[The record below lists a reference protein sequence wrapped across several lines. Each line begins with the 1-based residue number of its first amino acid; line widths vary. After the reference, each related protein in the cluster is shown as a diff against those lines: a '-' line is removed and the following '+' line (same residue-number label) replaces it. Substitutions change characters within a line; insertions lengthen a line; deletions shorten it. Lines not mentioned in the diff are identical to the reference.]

1 MKMVP
6 IPASTRVV
14 NTEQPEIEMARRGRM
29 IDTCKINFSV
39 KLDEIVLFLITG
51 AVTQGAS
58 SVRQQA
64 YNKDKHFTL
73 LVIDD
78 PQTEW

>member
-1 MKMVP
+1 MFH
-6 IPASTRVV
+6 I
-14 NTEQPEIEMARRGRM
+14 I
-29 IDTCKINFSV
+29 
-39 KLDEIVLFLITG
+39 G

-58 SVRQQA
+58 NVRQQA

-78 PQTEW
+78 PQTDW